1 MEAQTAA
8 LKDIARDLADTA
20 APEAA
25 YLNEF
30 ETVMRDWVK
39 RSLKKN
45 ERLVVFIDD
54 LDRCMPD
61 VALQVLEALKLYL
74 SIERLMFVV
83 GVDKTVVDQLVVE
96 RYKRMGVDETKALDY
111 LAKMFQVEI
120 PLAPTEWE
128 VEVFFADIV
137 AKNETWKNLEH
148 RQDALE
154 PVIMNL
160 AKRSPREVKRLVN
173 SAMIH
178 ASGVRR
184 SKLITATGV
193 DAPSGAQSV
202 QVFLVRRI
210 LGARTMETLAG
221 SKTGTR
227 FLRAWSAAVARDPDA
242 APTVHLTQHD
252 IDALGRTRGD
262 GEAHLEPADGKRG
275 DTPEE
280 EGAKVLEQ
288 APSHF
293 RELVGTAAF
302 HSYLRLLGDDDLGAL
317 MRITYPE
324 EAAVLGG
331 LGGAGESQI
340 IREAIARAL
349 AKPIDDVTPA
359 DFPHVTNMG
368 LGNSDIEDVA
378 PLAALISLE
387 LLSLGVTQVRDLA
400 PLAASAIW
408 RPWPR
413 SQAWNSST
421 LETRKFRTFGPWP
434 RSQT

>member
-74 SIERLMFVV
+74 NIERLMFVV

-160 AKRSPREVKRLVN
+160 AKRSPREVKRLGIICV
-173 SAMIH
+173 SAQAYLQ
-178 ASGVRR
+178 ASAFTRR
-184 SKLITATGV
+184 YSSMNLSACPATMDKMRFG
-193 DAPSGAQSV
+193 G
-202 QVFLVRRI
+202 
-210 LGARTMETLAG
+210 
-221 SKTGTR
+221 
-227 FLRAWSAAVARDPDA
+227 FLRDAEIAVNLHESALNRGPYGIEEGREQP
-242 APTVHLTQHD
+242 AP
-252 IDALGRTRGD
+252 R
-262 GEAHLEPADGKRG
+262 EAMGGSAEMADGMARLV
-275 DTPEE
+275 
-280 EGAKVLEQ
+280 EG
-288 APSHF
+288 HF
-293 RELVGTAAF
+293 R
-302 HSYLRLLGDDDLGAL
+302 DDVAIGH
-317 MRITYPE
+317 
-324 EAAVLGG
+324 G
-331 LGGAGESQI
+331 LGPQDC
-340 IREAIARAL
+340 
-349 AKPIDDVTPA
+349 PT
-359 DFPHVTNMG
+359 
-368 LGNSDIEDVA
+368 
-378 PLAALISLE
+378 
-387 LLSLGVTQVRDLA
+387 SLG
-400 PLAASAIW
+400 
-408 RPWPR
+408 
-413 SQAWNSST
+413 
-421 LETRKFRTFGPWP
+421 
-434 RSQT
+434 